1 MGHVFTDARP
11 LSSSAIIRTWKKE
24 DGALLS
30 ASSVAFHGIPQRVE
44 TRGKNPFSFSTRGKW
59 GNVRNWTGI
68 TQMILRISSFSSFT
82 SSYWTRWSIWKIRY
96 DSFFSVSKVFFIVIS
111 FRILLWATFRKT
123 WLNFNLIKARNSF
136 TIRRNSNFGF

>member
-11 LSSSAIIRTWKKE
+11 LSSSAIIRTWKKG

-96 DSFFSVSKVFFIVIS
+96 DYFFSVSKVFFIVIS
-111 FRILLWATFRKT
+111 FRILLWATFRKA
-123 WLNFNLIKARNSF
+123 WLQKREIVSR
-136 TIRRNSNFGF
+136 

>member
-11 LSSSAIIRTWKKE
+11 LSSSAIIRTWKKG

-96 DSFFSVSKVFFIVIS
+96 TIIS
-111 FRILLWATFRKT
+111 FPFPKSSSLLFLLGYYYERHFEKLDCKSAK
-123 WLNFNLIKARNSF
+123 
-136 TIRRNSNFGF
+136 